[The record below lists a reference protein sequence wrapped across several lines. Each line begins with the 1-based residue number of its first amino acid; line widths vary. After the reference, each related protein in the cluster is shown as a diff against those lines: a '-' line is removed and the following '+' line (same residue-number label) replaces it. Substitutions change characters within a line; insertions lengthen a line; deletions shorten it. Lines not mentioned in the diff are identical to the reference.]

1 MPQVIALLT
10 DFGSKDPYL
19 AQMKG
24 VLLTLSR
31 SITLVDISHKLEPF
45 NPAHAGFLLGASRAF
60 FPEGTIF
67 VAVVDP
73 GVGGMRKIVA
83 LEKFGQTFLAPD
95 NGLLSLILEA
105 PGESRAYDVTGA
117 GDSLTT
123 SATFHGRDVFAPIAS
138 RLSNGEPAKDI
149 GPEISPKSLVC
160 PPWVR
165 PVYTQGETHEISGNV
180 LHVDRFGN
188 CLLNL
193 LTDPWL
199 ARIEAWPRI
208 SLKHPKT
215 RPVVPANTYA
225 ELPEKT
231 LGLLAGSQGV
241 LELCLDQASAAKD
254 LGLGI
259 GHPVCLTSAPGGTA

>member
-73 GVGGMRKIVA
+73 GVGGMRKIVL
-83 LEKFGQTFLAPD
+83 LEKFSQTFLAPD
-95 NGLLSLILEA
+95 NGLLSLVLEA

-117 GDSLTT
+117 GDPLTT
-123 SATFHGRDVFAPIAS
+123 NATFHGRDVFAPIAS

-160 PPWVR
+160 LSWAR
-165 PVYTQGETHEISGNV
+165 PVYTSREVQEISGLV

-193 LTDPWL
+193 LIDPWL
-199 ARIEAWPRI
+199 ARIEAWPSI
-208 SLKHPKT
+208 SLKHPKA
-215 RPVVPANTYA
+215 RPVILAKTYA
-225 ELPEKT
+225 GLPKNT

-259 GHPVCLTSAPGGTA
+259 GHAVRLAPAGGAA

>member
-24 VLLTLSR
+24 VLLTLSP
-31 SITLVDISHKLEPF
+31 SIALVDISHEAEPF
-45 NPAHAGFLLGASRAF
+45 NPAHAGFLLNASRAF

-67 VAVVDP
+67 IAVVDP
-73 GVGGMRKIVA
+73 GVGGMRKIVV

-95 NGLLSLILEA
+95 NGLLSLVLAA
-105 PGESRAYDVTGA
+105 PGQARAYDLTGA
-117 GDSLTT
+117 KDLLTA
-123 SATFHGRDVFAPIAS
+123 SATFHGRDVFAPIAA
-138 RLSNGEPAKDI
+138 RLSNGEPARNL
-149 GPEISPKSLVC
+149 GPEISLEDLVC
-160 PPWVR
+160 LPWAR
-165 PVYTQGETHEISGNV
+165 PVYTQGEVHEVSGTV

-193 LTDPWL
+193 LIDPWL

-208 SLKHPKT
+208 SLKHPKA
-215 RPVVPANTYA
+215 RPVVLAKTYA
-225 ELPEKT
+225 GLPENT

-241 LELCLDQASAAKD
+241 LELCLNQGPAARD
-254 LGLGI
+254 LSLGI
-259 GHPVCLTSAPGGTA
+259 GHAVCLTSTRDTA

>member
-24 VLLTLSR
+24 VLLSLSR
-31 SITLVDISHKLEPF
+31 DVTLVDISHQVEPF
-45 NPAHAGFLLGASRAF
+45 NPAHAGFLLNASRAF
-60 FPEGTIF
+60 FPRGTIF
-67 VAVVDP
+67 MAVVDP
-73 GVGGMRKIVA
+73 GVGGVRKIVA

-105 PGESRAYDVTGA
+105 PGESRAYDLTGSR
-117 GDSLTT
+117 DPLTT
-123 SATFHGRDVFAPIAS
+123 SATFHGRDVFAPCAA
-138 RLSNGEPAKDI
+138 RLSNGEPAKDL
-149 GPEISPKSLVC
+149 GPEIPLESLVC
-160 PPWVR
+160 LPWAK
-165 PVYTQGETHEISGNV
+165 PVYTPGEVREISGLV

-193 LTDPWL
+193 LVDLWL
-199 ARIEAWPRI
+199 ARIEAWPGI
-208 SLKHPKT
+208 ALKYPQA
-215 RPVVPANTYA
+215 RPVVLAKTYA
-225 ELPEKT
+225 GLPKNT